1 MEKFT
6 IILVPDEITGDYI
19 ASMPEVPEIHAPGTT
34 AENALKNLQ
43 FVYDEVVRIRAEK
56 KQPPLSAKLDWTE
69 VTIKAGTWETEV
81 KVAEGQ
87 IEP

>member
-6 IILVPDEITGDYI
+6 IILVPDKITGDYI
-19 ASMPEVPEIHAPGTT
+19 ASMPEVPELHAPGTT
-34 AENALKNLQ
+34 PENALANLVM
-43 FVYDEVVRIRAEK
+43 VYDEVVRIRAERLD
-56 KQPPLSAKLDWTE
+56 PPLLAKTNWTE